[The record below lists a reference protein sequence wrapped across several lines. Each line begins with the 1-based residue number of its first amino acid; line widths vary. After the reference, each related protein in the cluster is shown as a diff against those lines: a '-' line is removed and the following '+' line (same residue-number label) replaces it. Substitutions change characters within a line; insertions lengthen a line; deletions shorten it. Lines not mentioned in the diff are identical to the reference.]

1 MEASSYLYATAAFAV
16 LLGCHL
22 ITRRRLLPPGPRR
35 LPFVGNAFDFPSSSI
50 WETFTR
56 WKETYG
62 KLDRSCKA
70 THSKKA
76 PLLGDVV
83 YLSLFGQ
90 PVLILNTATGTSDLL
105 QKRGANYASRP
116 TLTLRDEL

>member
-1 MEASSYLYATAAFAV
+1 MEMRSISLLLVFGRHLLAGRKHMVSYTEVA
-16 LLGCHL
+16 
-22 ITRRRLLPPGPRR
+22 RLLTP
-35 LPFVGNAFDFPSSSI
+35 
-50 WETFTR
+50 
-56 WKETYG
+56 
-62 KLDRSCKA
+62 
-70 THSKKA
+70 KKV